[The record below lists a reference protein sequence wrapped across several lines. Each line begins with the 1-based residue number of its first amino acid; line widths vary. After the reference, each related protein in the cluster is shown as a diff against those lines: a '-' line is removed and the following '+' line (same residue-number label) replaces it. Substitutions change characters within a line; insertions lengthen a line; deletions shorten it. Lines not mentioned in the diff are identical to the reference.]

1 MLKIDQIINSE
12 KTLHSSPSW
21 VSYGVSFGSILEN
34 TYHVKKWFIYIADHF
49 HFQEGLVKSNMD
61 KLTFFA
67 MKSPEK
73 LDRIGEY
80 LAQRLSRDVSR
91 NRIGWVDW

>member
-1 MLKIDQIINSE
+1 MIHI
-12 KTLHSSPSW
+12 
-21 VSYGVSFGSILEN
+21 YGGIHKVLIPVLACCGCCAALRPRYKRLVDSI
-34 TYHVKKWFIYIADHF
+34 FPADP
-49 HFQEGLVKSNMD
+49 QDGLVKSNMD

-80 LAQRLSRDVSR
+80 LAQRVSRDVHR
-91 NRIGWVDW
+91 QRTG

>member
-1 MLKIDQIINSE
+1 ML
-12 KTLHSSPSW
+12 
-21 VSYGVSFGSILEN
+21 
-34 TYHVKKWFIYIADHF
+34 
-49 HFQEGLVKSNMD
+49 FQEGLVKSNMD

-80 LAQRLSRDVSR
+80 LAQRLSRDVYRQRYGYEAVIPSVMMNVMWR
-91 NRIGWVDW
+91 HLFQDMSTLLWKPWTIFW

>member
-1 MLKIDQIINSE
+1 MYDSVVNHVVIIRIVCKSVCLNID
-12 KTLHSSPSW
+12 
-21 VSYGVSFGSILEN
+21 
-34 TYHVKKWFIYIADHF
+34 
-49 HFQEGLVKSNMD
+49 FQEGLVKSNMD

-80 LAQRLSRDVSR
+80 LALRLSRYIDR
-91 NRIGWVDW
+91 QKKG